1 MKKFLYILA
10 TSLIV
15 MVVFLS
21 YQIISGQYDKQNV
34 FIIKMKEIVPKSF
47 KNNIKNLTYELK
59 EEY

>member
-34 FIIKMKEIVPKSF
+34 FIILAQILRRILVQVRPAWALHKILNM
-47 KNNIKNLTYELK
+47 
-59 EEY
+59 